1 MIAVVCCT
9 GAVQDGGT
17 RAAAGL
23 SGTRRRRDRAGT
35 RQVHAVTAA
44 TGAYSRCQEH
54 VVAVVEREREKY
66 TRLLQKQVR
75 SWERD
80 RYRREQLNND
90 VLTFTGVLTYV
101 TDVLTTVS
109 DVLTAIVCRLRSS
122 NRGLKR
128 SAALCTVTSRR
139 LSRNR
144 SNNYRCAL
152 QLSVVMSSIV
162 CVCPICVSVFKSSLH
177 VSARYPSLSVLW
189 IWRYCV
195 VMYSVLVH
203 CGLR

>member
-101 TDVLTTVS
+101 TDVLTAVS

-128 SAALCTVTSRR
+128 SAALCRVTSRR

-144 SNNYRCAL
+144 SNNYRYAL
-152 QLSVVMSSIV
+152 LSVCGDVIR
-162 CVCPICVSVFKSSLH
+162 CLCAPHQNDICVHFK
-177 VSARYPSLSVLW
+177 YPLSLSHCTPDLA
-189 IWRYCV
+189 ILCCH
-195 VMYSVLVH
+195 VLVH